1 MFQTYANK
9 WQIQERPAT
18 VITMSSQ
25 MEFFIVRGL
34 KGDDL
39 ASTKDLKN
47 IMNVM
52 YLCADSSSG
61 AYGGVEDL

>member
-1 MFQTYANK
+1 
-9 WQIQERPAT
+9 
-18 VITMSSQ
+18 MSSQ
-25 MEFFIVRGL
+25 MEFFIVPGL

-39 ASTKDLKN
+39 ASTKDLNN

-61 AYGGVEDL
+61 AYGGMEDL